1 MRPDRKMTITAA
13 VACVLTSATA
23 TPLFLGWLW
32 FAGAAGAVITA
43 ASAGTLTRL
52 RLPRVPPV
60 PTCLAAGVAAL
71 LLYLNLV
78 FEGHHSLLYVIPTPG
93 SLARLWDLAGAGV
106 DEAHRYNRPAPDL
119 PGLILLVAAGVG
131 IIAVLTD
138 LIAVRLRSAALAGLP
153 LLVLFGVPVL
163 MVTPQNQLVNG
174 LSFCLGGAVYL
185 AMLAVDG
192 RASGS
197 TTALAAAGGLTSI
210 AVALC
215 APLILSSAHLSTL
228 FSSSADAGG
237 LPQTMAQLHESRP
250 RVVFT
255 YTTTASPSLQQ
266 NDPQYFRQYV
276 FDTLD
281 ETGWQ
286 PRSYPPGTASASTL
300 PQPPGLTDL
309 SAAQPVTTT
318 VTTIGF
324 SGAHPA
330 FLPLPYPEIRV
341 SVPGQWLA
349 DLDLMIYSPASSLAG
364 ITYSAVS
371 YAIDPSQAQLAAV
384 PPLTGVPG
392 LAPDLQLPPSY
403 RTAAL
408 KRLAQAQTSG
418 QTTEL
423 GKVNALANWLS
434 SPPFRYSL
442 SAAPSANAAGL
453 LSFLTTT
460 KTGYCVQ
467 YASAMTVLTRLLGIP
482 ARFVTGYT
490 AGTPG
495 KGGTHV
501 VKTTDAHAWTEVYFP
516 TFGWIRFEPTPG
528 GQGGTA
534 SSPDYMSASTGTA
547 TMDPVEPITEV
558 TGGSRS
564 LLPGPQTIR
573 LAPKPP
579 QQAGQPGNRP
589 YGRPAGTSQA
599 AAALAVVA
607 AIALAVIAPAALR
620 VTRRRW
626 RWMRATDDV
635 AQAHVAWREFRD
647 DLTDF
652 GFRGRPSEP
661 PRTLAARVSV
671 TLPEPA
677 RAAVRRL
684 ALAEECAS
692 YAARPPASRQ
702 LRRDGT
708 TARRALAAT
717 ARRST
722 RWRARVLPAS
732 LLASTTAAL
741 AHRSG
746 ATVYRLAAM
755 PEVTSAPRQDR
766 C

>member
-1 MRPDRKMTITAA
+1 MTITAA
-13 VACVLTSATA
+13 VACMLVSTA
-23 TPLFLGWLW
+23 VTPLFLSPLW
-32 FAGAAGAVITA
+32 FAAAAGAVIAVAVT
-43 ASAGTLTRL
+43 GTLTRL
-52 RLPRVPPV
+52 RTLPVAA
-60 PTCLAAGVAAL
+60 CLAAGVAGL

-78 FEGHHSLLYVIPTPG
+78 FEARHSLLAVIPTPG
-93 SLARLWDLAGAGV
+93 SAARLVGLAAAGLHDV
-106 DEAHRYNRPAPDL
+106 NRYTTPVPNV
-119 PGLILLVAAGVG
+119 PGLMLLAVGGVG
-131 IIAVLTD
+131 ITAVITD

-153 LLVLFGVPVL
+153 LLVLFGVPVI
-163 MVTPQNQLVNG
+163 MNASHDQLADGVV
-174 LSFCLGGAVYL
+174 FCLAGAGYL
-185 AMLAVDG
+185 AMLAVGG
-192 RASGS
+192 RPS
-197 TTALAAAGGLTSI
+197 TNSTALPVAGGLASI

-215 APLILSSAHLSTL
+215 APLLLSGVHLSTL
-228 FSSSADAGG
+228 FASGADAGG

-250 RVVFT
+250 STVFT

-286 PRSYPPGTASASTL
+286 LTSYPPGTASASSL

-318 VTTIGF
+318 VTTTGF
-324 SGAHPA
+324 SGARPA

-341 SVPGQWLA
+341 SAPGRWLA
-349 DLDLMIYSPASSLAG
+349 DPDLMIYSPVSSLAG
-364 ITYSAVS
+364 MTYSAVS
-371 YAIDPSQAQLAAV
+371 YAIDPSQAQLEAV
-384 PPLTGVPG
+384 PPLTGLAG

-408 KRLAQAQTSG
+408 KQLAQAQTSG
-418 QTTEL
+418 QATEL

-442 SAAPSANAAGL
+442 AAAPSASAPGL

-460 KTGYCVQ
+460 RTGYCVQ

-490 AGTPG
+490 AGTSG
-495 KGGTHV
+495 KGGSYV

-516 TFGWIRFEPTPG
+516 TLGWIRFEPTPG

-534 SSPDYMSASTGTA
+534 VRPGYMSASTGTGTIGPAEPFIEA
-547 TMDPVEPITEV
+547 TIGSGSLM
-558 TGGSRS
+558 TG
-564 LLPGPQTIR
+564 PHANR
-573 LAPKPP
+573 LTLKPA
-579 QQAGQPGNRP
+579 QQADQPGTRP
-589 YGRPAGTSQA
+589 QGRPAETSRA
-599 AAALAVVA
+599 ATALAVVA

-620 VTRRRW
+620 ITRRRW

-635 AQAHVAWREFRD
+635 ARAHVAWREFRD

-661 PRTLAARVSV
+661 PRTLAARVSA

-677 RAAVRRL
+677 SAAVRRL
-684 ALAEECAS
+684 ARAEERAS
-692 YAARPPASRQ
+692 YAARPHTSQ
-702 LRRDGT
+702 DLRRDGT
-708 TARRALAAT
+708 TARRGLAAT

-732 LLASTTAAL
+732 LLASTTAAVADIL
-741 AHRSG
+741 HR
-746 ATVYRLAAM
+746 ALTRH
-755 PEVTSAPRQDR
+755 E
-766 C
+766 

>member
-1 MRPDRKMTITAA
+1 MTITAA
-13 VACVLTSATA
+13 VACVLVSMAV
-23 TPLFLGWLW
+23 TPLFFSPLW
-32 FAGAAGAVITA
+32 FAAAAGAVITA
-43 ASAGTLTRL
+43 AGAGTLTRL
-52 RLPRVPPV
+52 WAPRVPPV
-60 PTCLAAGVAAL
+60 LACLAAGMAAL

-78 FEGHHSLLYVIPTPG
+78 FEARHSLLYVIPTPG

-106 DEAHRYNRPAPDL
+106 DEAHIYNQPAPGL
-119 PGLILLVAAGVG
+119 PGLILLAAAGVG
-131 IIAVLTD
+131 ITAVMTD

-163 MVTPQNQLVNG
+163 MVSPHNQLVNG
-174 LSFCLGGAVYL
+174 LVFGLGGAGYL
-185 AMLAVDG
+185 AMLAVG
-192 RASGS
+192 SRASGS
-197 TTALAAAGGLTSI
+197 TTVLAAAGGLSSI
-210 AVALC
+210 VVALC

-228 FSSSADAGG
+228 FSSGAEAGG
-237 LPQTMAQLHESRP
+237 LPQTMAQLHESRA

-255 YTTTASPSLQQ
+255 YTTTASPSLQR

-286 PRSYPPGTASASTL
+286 LTSYPPGAAQASSL
-300 PQPPGLTDL
+300 PQAPGLSDL

-318 VTTIGF
+318 VTATGF

-341 SVPGQWLA
+341 SAPGRWLA
-349 DLDLMIYSPASSLAG
+349 DPDLMIYSPASSLAG

-371 YAIDPSQAQLAAV
+371 YAVDPSQAQLTAV
-384 PPLTGVPG
+384 PALTGVPG

-418 QTTEL
+418 QSTEF
-423 GKVNALANWLS
+423 GKVNALATWLS
-434 SPPFRYSL
+434 APPFRYSL
-442 SAAPSANAAGL
+442 SAAPSSSATGL

-460 KTGYCVQ
+460 KTSYCVQ

-490 AGTPG
+490 AGIPG
-495 KGGTHV
+495 KDGSNV

-528 GQGGTA
+528 EQGGGGTA
-534 SSPDYMSASTGTA
+534 SRPDYMDAPTKTTTTGST
-547 TMDPVEPITEV
+547 DPVIEATAGP
-558 TGGSRS
+558 GSLSPR
-564 LLPGPQTIR
+564 PHANRPT
-573 LAPKPP
+573 PKPP
-579 QQAGQPGNRP
+579 QQAGQPGTGP
-589 YGRPAGTSQA
+589 HGHPAGTSQA
-599 AAALAVVA
+599 AGTALAVAA

-620 VTRRRW
+620 DARRRW
-626 RWMRATDDV
+626 RWMRANGD
-635 AQAHVAWREFRD
+635 AARAHVAWREFRD

-661 PRTLAARVSV
+661 PRTLADRVSG
-671 TLPEPA
+671 TLPSPA

-684 ALAEECAS
+684 ARAEERAR
-692 YAARPPASRQ
+692 YAACPPAPED

-708 TARRALAAT
+708 TARRGLAAT
-717 ARRST
+717 ARRSV

-732 LLASTTAAL
+732 LLVSTAA
-741 AHRSG
+741 AVGHIMHWERARHG
-746 ATVYRLAAM
+746 
-755 PEVTSAPRQDR
+755 
-766 C
+766 

>member
-1 MRPDRKMTITAA
+1 MTITAA
-13 VACVLTSATA
+13 VACVLVSMAV
-23 TPLFLGWLW
+23 TPLFFSPLW
-32 FAGAAGAVITA
+32 FAAAAGAVITA
-43 ASAGTLTRL
+43 AGAGTLTRL
-52 RLPRVPPV
+52 WAPRVPPV
-60 PTCLAAGVAAL
+60 LACLAAGMAAL

-78 FEGHHSLLYVIPTPG
+78 FEARHSLLYVIPTPG

-106 DEAHRYNRPAPDL
+106 DEAHGYNQPAPDL
-119 PGLILLVAAGVG
+119 PGLILLAAAGVG
-131 IIAVLTD
+131 IIAVMTD

-163 MVTPQNQLVNG
+163 MVSPHNQLVNG
-174 LSFCLGGAVYL
+174 LVFGLGGAGYL
-185 AMLAVDG
+185 AMLAVG
-192 RASGS
+192 SRASGS
-197 TTALAAAGGLTSI
+197 TTVLAAAGGLTSI

-228 FSSSADAGG
+228 FSSGAEAGG

-250 RVVFT
+250 SVVFT
-255 YTTTASPSLQQ
+255 YTTTASPSLQR

-286 PRSYPPGTASASTL
+286 LTSYPPGTAQASSL
-300 PQPPGLTDL
+300 PQAPGLTDL

-318 VTTIGF
+318 VTATGF

-341 SVPGQWLA
+341 SAPGRWLA
-349 DLDLMIYSPASSLAG
+349 DPDLMIYSPASSLAG

-371 YAIDPSQAQLAAV
+371 YAVDPSQAQLTAV
-384 PPLTGVPG
+384 PALTGVPG

-408 KRLAQAQTSG
+408 KQLAQAQTSG
-418 QTTEL
+418 QATEF
-423 GKVNALANWLS
+423 GKVNALATWLS
-434 SPPFRYSL
+434 APPFRYSL
-442 SAAPSANAAGL
+442 SAAPSSSAAGL

-490 AGTPG
+490 AGIPG
-495 KGGTHV
+495 KDGSHV
-501 VKTTDAHAWTEVYFP
+501 VTTHDAHAWTEVYFP
-516 TFGWIRFEPTPG
+516 TFGWIRFEATPG
-528 GQGGTA
+528 EQGGGGTA
-534 SSPDYMSASTGTA
+534 SRPDYMDAPTKTTTIGSSDPIIEATA
-547 TMDPVEPITEV
+547 
-558 TGGSRS
+558 GSGS
-564 LLPGPQTIR
+564 LLPRSHANRPT
-573 LAPKPP
+573 PKPP
-579 QQAGQPGNRP
+579 QQAGQPGTGP
-589 YGRPAGTSQA
+589 HGHPAGTSQTA
-599 AAALAVVA
+599 GTALAVAA

-620 VTRRRW
+620 DARRRW
-626 RWMRATDDV
+626 RWMRANGD
-635 AQAHVAWREFRD
+635 AARAHVAWREFRD

-661 PRTLAARVSV
+661 PRTLADRVSG

-684 ALAEECAS
+684 ARAEERAR
-692 YAARPPASRQ
+692 YAACPPAPED

-708 TARRALAAT
+708 TARRGLAAT
-717 ARRST
+717 ARRSV

-732 LLASTTAAL
+732 LLVSTAA
-741 AHRSG
+741 AVGHIMHRERARHG
-746 ATVYRLAAM
+746 
-755 PEVTSAPRQDR
+755 
-766 C
+766 